1 MSREEDV
8 YAREPVADP
17 ASPLAGARPNGA
29 ELNPPVS
36 PFTAAAHRVASEGK
50 TDERALRQMEA
61 EREHRAAQ
69 DGTAEP

>member
-8 YAREPVADP
+8 GAREPLTDP
-17 ASPLAGARPNGA
+17 ASPLAGTRPDGA
-29 ELNPPVS
+29 ELKPPVS
-36 PFTAAAHRVASEGK
+36 PFTTAAHRIANEAQ

-69 DGTAEP
+69 EGAAKT